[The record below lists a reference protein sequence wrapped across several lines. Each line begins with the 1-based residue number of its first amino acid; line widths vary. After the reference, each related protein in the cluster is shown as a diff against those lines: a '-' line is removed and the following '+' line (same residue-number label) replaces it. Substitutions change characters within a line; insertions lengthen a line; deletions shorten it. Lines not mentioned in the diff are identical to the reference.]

1 MLNERSPTVS
11 PYPLRSAGYAPSQQ
25 SLQGVPQQSSNA
37 TKSYLLNKVQA
48 LLPYLGAILSQNDER
63 TSGIVG
69 KLSHLRE
76 NLDGIFEDAE
86 RELAQS
92 GGENEELRERLRAQQ
107 VTRTVEVKRENAEAR
122 KRLEEQAA

>member
-11 PYPLRSAGYAPSQQ
+11 PYPLRSPPYAPSQQ
-25 SLQGVPQQSSNA
+25 SLQGAPQQSAGA
-37 TKSYLLNKVQA
+37 TKSYLLKKVQA
-48 LLPYLGAILSQNDER
+48 LLPYLGAILSQNDVR
-63 TSGIVG
+63 TGDIVG

-92 GGENEELRERLRAQQ
+92 GGENEELRDRLRAAQQ
-107 VTRTVEVKRENAEAR
+107 ATRTVEVKRENG
-122 KRLEEQAA
+122 